1 MGSARLLSLVSC
13 LLMWPVLLLGQSATN
28 ANHFGLPA
36 PRDPQL
42 PGSLMLHGG
51 GRITNDTFEKFWQL
65 AGGRNG
71 RIVLVPSAG
80 FRPTDYRTQSEFLSA
95 VGSRYSSWV
104 NLGSQGYVKSFQ
116 FLYTDNPDDAND
128 TKFCKALE
136 SATGVWFS
144 GGAQSRLNYRYVGN
158 YPQQTLFQR
167 RLAEVVERGGIVGGT
182 SAGMAALPEIM
193 TMYETRDD
201 YTAPANAIAAHGLGL
216 LKGAIVEQHFD
227 GRGGRLERFTKL
239 LRNHQYLNE
248 LAQRRGVGEHM
259 LGIAVEE
266 KAAAIIQPN
275 RIEVIG
281 DGDVHLFIQNDQG
294 RSVNWNTLSPG
305 DSAQI
310 RKEVPGTVMRREEFQ
325 LQR

>member
-1 MGSARLLSLVSC
+1 MGSARLVSLVAC
-13 LLMWPVLLLGQSATN
+13 LLMWPALLLAQTATT

-42 PGSLMLHGG
+42 PGALMLHGG

-128 TKFCKALE
+128 SKFCKALE

-158 YPQQTLFQR
+158 LPTADTLSTTTGRSR
-167 RLAEVVERGGIVGGT
+167 RARRHRWWNFGR
-182 SAGMAALPEIM
+182 MAAIPEIM
-193 TMYETRDD
+193 TMYETRED
-201 YTAPANAIAAHGLGL
+201 YTAPANAIAAHGFGL
-216 LKGAIVEQHFD
+216 LRGAIVEQHFD
-227 GRGGRLERFTKL
+227 GKGGRLERFTKL

-275 RIEVIG
+275 RIEVVG

-310 RKEVPGTVMRREEFQ
+310 RKEVPGTIMRREEFQ